1 MIRYILLITVFF
13 SFFACSEDEFK
24 TYTSSERY
32 LFFTTTQGVDSTEF
46 SFTHFP
52 LEDEHVIRFEINLIG
67 DMLDEDT
74 EYSLR
79 VIDSLTTAT
88 KEQYK
93 MPFPVFRANHTKDTL
108 EVTLVKMDGIEE
120 NVTLVL
126 ELEENTHFQPGLAGK
141 RQVKVKFNNIF
152 SKPLWWTGKVQSLYL
167 GTFSEKKFKEFVKYT
182 GESDLT
188 GMDLSVVRMLAL
200 EFKAYVEKNN
210 IMDKNDVT
218 GKEFPMEVPAY

>member
-1 MIRYILLITVFF
+1 MIRYILLIAFF
-13 SFFACSEDEFK
+13 SLFFACSEDEFK
-24 TYTSSERY
+24 TYASSERY
-32 LFFTTTQGVDSTEF
+32 LFFTTTKGVDSTEF

-52 LEDEHVIRFEINLIG
+52 LEDEHTVRFEINLIG

-79 VIDSLTTAT
+79 VIDSLTTAA
-88 KEQYK
+88 KEQYR
-93 MPFPVFRANHTKDTL
+93 MPSPVFRVNHTKDTL
-108 EVTLVKMDGIEE
+108 EVTLVKTDNMEG
-120 NVTLVL
+120 NVILVL
-126 ELEENTHFQPGLAGK
+126 ELEANTHFQPGLAGK

-167 GTFSEKKFKEFVKYT
+167 GTFSKKKFEEFVKCT

-188 GMDLSVVRMLAL
+188 GIDLSVVRMLAL
-200 EFKAYVEKNN
+200 EFKAYVEENN
-210 IMDKNDVT
+210 IIDKNDDT